1 MKENLYFQY
10 KSATCI
16 TVGFLLTVM
25 LVLSQSCSSSGK
37 EFERTITEKDTL
49 PMMETLG
56 VTTLISDS
64 GVIKYKIIAEKWDIY
79 DKKDPS
85 YWAFERGVYLE
96 KFDSL
101 FHIDASIKAD
111 TAYYYDRKKLWDLRG
126 NVHIQNL
133 QGDKF
138 DTPQLFWD
146 ERKERIYSYSPIRIE
161 QADESV
167 ICGQNGFE
175 SNQQLTEYE
184 ILGSSGEFMIKDKDI
199 NGTSARAAV
208 PKDSVMINSDSVSDG
223 RPTVIKHKKSR

>member
-37 EFERTITEKDTL
+37 DFERIITDNDTL

-64 GVIKYKIIAEKWDIY
+64 GVIKYKIIAEKWDIF

-101 FHIDASIKAD
+101 FHIDASIQAD

-126 NVHIQNL
+126 SVHIQNL

-138 DTPQLFWD
+138 DTPRLFWD
-146 ERKERIYSYSPIRIE
+146 ERKERIYSHSPIRIE

-175 SNQQLTEYE
+175 SNQQLTEYK
-184 ILGSSGEFMIKDKDI
+184 ILGSSGEFMVKEKDL
-199 NGTSARAAV
+199 NNSPTAASS
-208 PKDSVMINSDSVSDG
+208 PSDSAKAKTDSISDT
-223 RPTVIKHKKSR
+223 RPAVLKHKKSK

>member
-37 EFERTITEKDTL
+37 DFERTITDNDTL

-64 GVIKYKIIAEKWDIY
+64 GVIKYKIIAEKWDIF

-96 KFDSL
+96 
-101 FHIDASIKAD
+101 
-111 TAYYYDRKKLWDLRG
+111 DRK
-126 NVHIQNL
+126 
-133 QGDKF
+133 
-138 DTPQLFWD
+138 
-146 ERKERIYSYSPIRIE
+146 
-161 QADESV
+161 SV
-167 ICGQNGFE
+167 
-175 SNQQLTEYE
+175 
-184 ILGSSGEFMIKDKDI
+184 
-199 NGTSARAAV
+199 V
-208 PKDSVMINSDSVSDG
+208 
-223 RPTVIKHKKSR
+223 